1 MDPGFLNGITGTY
14 RDPAGYFVDESEAEA
29 FDPQFPPKEKQK
41 LPGELF

>member
-14 RDPAGYFVDESEAEA
+14 RDPAGYFVAESEAEA